1 MGQSYQE
8 RMTRTLLVLA
18 VVLGGCGV
26 DVETRTM
33 TTNEAAARALHAG
46 ADIGYRACKQGV
58 PEEEVHKLI
67 ERSTAER

>member
-1 MGQSYQE
+1 MGKLN
-8 RMTRTLLVLA
+8 RPLLVLA
-18 VVLGGCGV
+18 LVLGGCGV

-67 ERSTAER
+67 ERSTAEQ